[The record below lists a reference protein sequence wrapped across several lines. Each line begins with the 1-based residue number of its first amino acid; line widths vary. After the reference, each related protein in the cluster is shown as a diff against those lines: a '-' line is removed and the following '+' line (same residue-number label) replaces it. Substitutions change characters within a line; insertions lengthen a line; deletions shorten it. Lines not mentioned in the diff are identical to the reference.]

1 MKIQENRE
9 KWIQALYK
17 LRLQTF
23 AAAFLEA
30 LGPVNLLGAQL
41 VYLSQPILSPFISQ
55 DKSQDFARILEDPS
69 ETEIFIKAL
78 RDYRPLTS
86 QEG

>member
-1 MKIQENRE
+1 MEIQENRE

-17 LRLQTF
+17 LRLQNL

-55 DKSQDFARILEDPS
+55 EQSQDFASILEDPS

-78 RDYRPLTS
+78 RDYKPSTL

>member
-1 MKIQENRE
+1 MKLQENRE

-17 LRLQTF
+17 LRLQHL

-30 LGPVNLLGAQL
+30 LGPINLLGAQL

-55 DKSQDFARILEDPS
+55 EQSRDFARILEDPS
-69 ETEIFIKAL
+69 ETKQFIKAL
-78 RDYRPLTS
+78 RDLDHKAL
-86 QEG
+86 QEE